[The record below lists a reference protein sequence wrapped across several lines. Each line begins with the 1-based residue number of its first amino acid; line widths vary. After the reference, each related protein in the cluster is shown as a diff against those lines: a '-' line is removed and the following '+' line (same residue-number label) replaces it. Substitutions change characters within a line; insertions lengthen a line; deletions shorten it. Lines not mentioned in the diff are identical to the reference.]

1 MASSLNL
8 QRNSEVFFSTVDI
21 RGGSVAVAMT
31 PANTWKLEVLAG
43 FAATS
48 TSATQDITSLES
60 GLNPD
65 RSQQR
70 FNTAINPVDWNIQVY
85 MRPTGVE
92 TTAAL
97 NTTTAKTNTSGNTKP
112 LADWYMWQALTSST
126 LAAQKRQVAANQ
138 VAEQSIWQ
146 TGGTLVTK
154 TIAAGT
160 RIHASSSNFAIAPE
174 YFMYFKLDN
183 VVYQVD
189 KATVN
194 SATVDAGIEDIAAT
208 TWSGFGTTMKE
219 LVGAPRDIAIAT
231 FGGIKNAGGAAVEA
245 NSASVDA
252 GIEDIAAVTWSGFGT
267 VMKELVGAPR
277 DIAIATF
284 GGIKNSGAVATA
296 NSNAHALTAA
306 SAYHP
311 FNTMNVAG
319 TVTTNAFIKNRLSA
333 IEFHHKASAT
343 ASDEKF
349 TFPVTSMNIEYTNNI
364 TYLTPEQISA
374 LNEPIGQFSG
384 TRSVTGTTTMY
395 LRSGDLDSAGFLRNI
410 SEDARTNSAQ
420 TSNANVIIGGAT
432 APYVAFQMDA
442 AQFSFPAVQTEDVIS
457 MSVDFMA
464 QETNA
469 NKGSGGEVT
478 IVAIK
483 A

>member
-189 KATVN
+189 KATV
-194 SATVDAGIEDIAAT
+194 
-208 TWSGFGTTMKE
+208 
-219 LVGAPRDIAIAT
+219 
-231 FGGIKNAGGAAVEA
+231 

>member
-60 GLNPD
+60 GLSPD

-138 VAEQSIWQ
+138 VAEQSVWQ

-160 RIHASSSNFAIAPE
+160 RIHASTSNFAIAPE

-189 KATVN
+189 KATV
-194 SATVDAGIEDIAAT
+194 
-208 TWSGFGTTMKE
+208 
-219 LVGAPRDIAIAT
+219 
-231 FGGIKNAGGAAVEA
+231 

-284 GGIKNSGAVATA
+284 GGIKNSGAVAAA

-319 TVTTNAFIKNRLSA
+319 TVTTNSFIKNRLSA
-333 IEFHHKASAT
+333 IEFHHKASAS
-343 ASDEKF
+343 AADEKF

-374 LNEPIGQFSG
+374 LNEPIGQFAG
-384 TRSVTGTTTMY
+384 TRSITGSTSMY
-395 LRSGDLDSAGFLRNI
+395 LRSGDLESAGFLRNI

-464 QETNA
+464 QETSA